1 MRKIFTAIV
10 TLTCFATVLDA
21 QQRISLQDCLE
32 MCESGNPY
40 VRNSKLD
47 IQASKAMKSEVM
59 WSFFPDVSI
68 NGLGYYAQKPLI
80 RITPTDLLGTSD
92 LAWTLNNAYLDI
104 ANRFN
109 LRTNYSTLHNGYA
122 LGLMAVQPIYAGGRI
137 INGNRLASVGV
148 RASELQADLK
158 LRDLK
163 EEIEGKYWLVVSLQ
177 EKAKTLDKAE
187 SVLDSAW
194 FFVTTARD
202 AGLVAPSDVTELS
215 HKRSELASGKV
226 KLRSGIKLAKM
237 DLFNAIGMEYQYFDL
252 DNYVLSE
259 TIDGLSEG
267 DGLTGEESGVP
278 IEVKLLDMQ
287 QEAKELE
294 KKVSVGEF
302 LPEVGVGL
310 SYGYGDM
317 QGNGNGKFNGVG
329 FVSVK
334 IPLTGIGKAASRA
347 RRMDY
352 EIQKVSNERE
362 YLDEQLQLQRRK
374 LFLDIETSE
383 SQAEVS
389 REALKDAEEAQRR
402 CLADYEAGRVTVTDL
417 LQAELEFRTASEKH
431 IDDCIEYR
439 KAVNA
444 YRCRYCEQQDD

>member
-1 MRKIFTAIV
+1 MRKILTAILA
-10 TLTCFATVLDA
+10 LTCLATVLDA
-21 QQRISLQDCLE
+21 QQRLSLQDCLE
-32 MCESGNPY
+32 MCEANNPY

-47 IQASKAMKSEVM
+47 IQASKAMKDELL
-59 WSFFPDVSI
+59 WSYFPDVSI

-104 ANRFN
+104 ANRYD
-109 LRTNYSTLHNGYA
+109 LRKDYSTLRGGYA
-122 LGLMAVQPIYAGGRI
+122 LGMMAVQPVYAGGRI
-137 INGNRLASVGV
+137 VNGNRLASVGV

-158 LRDLK
+158 LRELR

-177 EKAKTLDKAE
+177 EKTKTLDKAE
-187 SVLDSAW
+187 SVLDSAYT
-194 FFVTTARD
+194 FVMSARE
-202 AGLVAPSDVTELS
+202 AGLVAASDVTEVTRKRTELS
-215 HKRSELASGKV
+215 SGRV
-226 KLRSGIKLAKM
+226 KLRSGLKLAKM
-237 DLFNAIGMEYQYFDL
+237 DLFNAIGLEYRYLDL
-252 DNYVLSE
+252 DNYVLTE
-259 TIDGLSEG
+259 TVDDLSGAET
-267 DGLTGEESGVP
+267 LTGEEDGVP
-278 IEVKLLDMQ
+278 VEVKLLDIQ
-287 QEAKELE
+287 QEAKKLE

-347 RRMDY
+347 RRMEY

-362 YLDEQLQLQRRK
+362 YLDEQLQLQRRQ
-374 LFLDIETSE
+374 LFLDIETAR
-383 SQAEVS
+383 SQAGVS
-389 REALKDAEEAQRR
+389 REALKDAEDAQMR
-402 CLADYEAGRVTVTDL
+402 CLADYEAGRVAVTDL
-417 LQAELEFRTASEKH
+417 LQAELQFRTAAEKY

-444 YRCRYCEQQDD
+444 YRCRYCND